1 MLTADLL
8 RSDAE
13 ARKAI
18 LATLAT
24 QLAGL
29 RVPGGDVRLWL
40 SEVTTLTLRQCV
52 TASPAATARR
62 LLVFTGLM
70 RRAHERETVLAD
82 FECDLTH
89 VVDTPRAQAA
99 VMTWAAAQ
107 LARRG
112 EAA

>member
-13 ARKAI
+13 AREAI

-24 QLAGL
+24 QLADF

-40 SEVTTLTLRQCV
+40 SEVTTLTLRQCL
-52 TASPAATARR
+52 TSTPGTTARR

-70 RRAHERETVLAD
+70 RRAHERETVLYD
-82 FECDLTH
+82 YECDLTH
-89 VVDTPRAQAA
+89 VVIHPRAQAA
-99 VMTWAAAQ
+99 VKAWALAQ
-107 LARRG
+107 LAWRG